1 MPALNSSLVINP
13 QSGQHNGCTSAAVL
27 IAQMA
32 NGIMWMETFWSHDV
46 SRRFFMG
53 FQFETR
59 TNKQFPR
66 IMPCAALMMTC
77 DKPATS

>member
-32 NGIMWMETFWSHDV
+32 NGIMWMATFWSHDV
-46 SRRFFMG
+46 PRRFFMG
-53 FQFETR
+53 FQF
-59 TNKQFPR
+59 
-66 IMPCAALMMTC
+66 
-77 DKPATS
+77 